1 MYFHPKLA
9 WPSATYDVISRNH
22 SHLTISELVSK
33 SARKIWAYEIIS
45 WIQGVEF
52 RNPSSTDKESEAS
65 TVKSGIHQV
74 ESSYPES

>member
-9 WPSATYDVISRNH
+9 WPPATYDVISRNH

-33 SARKIWAYEIIS
+33 SARWAYEIIS

-52 RNPSSTDKESEAS
+52 RNPSSTDKESE
-65 TVKSGIHQV
+65 TVKSEIHQV